1 MHVSCFRLN
10 RFRFSLKRFREIFHK
25 KASRMAVCK
34 QSLVF
39 LRVTKK
45 QMSTQP
51 KLTRFNQNV
60 LSKYQ
65 IYNSIF
71 MTLPFD
77 SITKTGV
84 LLPLFHE
91 TCQKGFENGDN
102 PTKIV
107 TDFFHKYQAR
117 RSSESQISLLFR
129 FIQYIERQVVLF
141 DAIEDAAFPIVN
153 NMDGIGTL
161 RSLKES
167 ATSTNKKEQLKQYL
181 EEFKVR
187 IVLTAHP
194 TQFYPGSV
202 LGIITD
208 LSKAIKKN
216 NLLEINDLLAQLGKT
231 PFFKHKKPTPYDEA
245 VSLIWYLENVFYKSF
260 GSVYDYIQQNIF
272 DGKPIAN
279 DIINIGFWP
288 GGDRDGNPF
297 VTSETTLKVARRL
310 KETILKNYYKDIRS
324 LKRKLT
330 FTGVEDRISGI
341 EKQLYDA
348 VLDPS
353 AISYASFDT
362 FVSELKSIKE
372 IVIAEHQSL
381 YVNELNSLLNKIHL
395 FGFHFAMLDI
405 RQDSRAHDSVFST
418 MVEGLIENGSE
429 IFPKNYNSLSEKEQ
443 IAILSK
449 VEGAVDI
456 SLFQDEEV
464 LKTLE
469 TIKAI
474 KTIQESNGER
484 AANRY
489 IISNNQ
495 TALNVMQLF
504 AMLKLIAFQEKMTV
518 DIGPLFETI
527 TDLENAHL
535 VMEELYTNPTYSA
548 HLKQRGNKQTIML
561 GFSDG
566 TKDGGYLMAN
576 WAIFKAKEKLTEVSR
591 KYDVTVIF
599 FDGRGG
605 PPARG
610 GGKTHQF
617 YASLGPTIE
626 DKEVQLTIQGQTI
639 SSNFG
644 TLDSSQYNLE
654 QLISSGI
661 ANRLN
666 ETNLSMSKASLE
678 VMDSLATISYE
689 TYAAFKSHPMFLPYL
704 ERMSTLKYY
713 AKTNIGSR
721 PSKRGKSDTLVFSD
735 LRAIPFV
742 GSWSQLKQNV
752 PGFFG
757 VGTALKHFED
767 KGQFDKVVSLYSES
781 SFFKTLIEN
790 SMMSLSK
797 SFFDLTKYMA
807 EDAEFGSFWN
817 IIYTEYKTTKRLLLK
832 LTGYS
837 VLMENE
843 QAGKASIDV
852 RESIVLPLLTI
863 QQFALKKIQELEKAP
878 VRDEEQIKIYE
889 KIVTRSLFGN
899 INASRNSA

>member
-1 MHVSCFRLN
+1 ML
-10 RFRFSLKRFREIFHK
+10 
-25 KASRMAVCK
+25 
-34 QSLVF
+34 
-39 LRVTKK
+39 
-45 QMSTQP
+45 TQP
-51 KLTRFNQNV
+51 KFIRFNQNV

-77 SITKTGV
+77 TITKTGV

-91 TCQKGFENGDN
+91 TCKKGFANGEN
-102 PTKIV
+102 PTTIV
-107 TDFFHKYQAR
+107 DAFFKKYQAR
-117 RSSESQISLLFR
+117 RSPQSQINLLFR

-167 ATSTNKKEQLKQYL
+167 ATADKKLEVLQKYL

-208 LSKAIKKN
+208 LTEAVKEN
-216 NLLEINDLLAQLGKT
+216 DLLRINDLLAQLGKT
-231 PFFKHKKPTPYDEA
+231 PFFKHKKPTPYAEA

-260 GSVYDYIQQNIF
+260 GTIYDYIQQNIF
-272 DGKPIAN
+272 EGKQIDN

-297 VTSETTLKVARRL
+297 VTPETTLKVAERL
-310 KETILKNYYKDIRS
+310 KATIVKNYYRDVRR
-324 LKRKLT
+324 LRRKLT
-330 FTGVEDRISGI
+330 FHGVEERVIHLETELYNIITNNKSKLTLDFFKEELTEIKKLIIS
-341 EKQLYDA
+341 K
-348 VLDPS
+348 
-353 AISYASFDT
+353 
-362 FVSELKSIKE
+362 
-372 IVIAEHQSL
+372 HQSL
-381 YVNELNSLLNKIHL
+381 YLNEVNSLLNKVHL
-395 FGFHFAMLDI
+395 FGFHFSILDI
-405 RQDSRAHDSVFST
+405 RQDSRVHHKVFT
-418 MVEGLIENGSE
+418 NMVNAMIESGSDV
-429 IFPKNYNSLSEKEQ
+429 FPKNYHDLSISEQLKILSEVQ
-443 IAILSK
+443 GTVDLSS
-449 VEGAVDI
+449 I
-456 SLFQDEEV
+456 NDEDT
-464 LKTLE
+464 LKALNTM
-469 TIKAI
+469 KAI
-474 KTIQESNGER
+474 RTIQETNGER

-495 TALNVMQLF
+495 TTLNVMQLF
-504 AMLKLIAFQEKMTV
+504 AMLKLVAFQDALTV

-527 TDLENAHL
+527 TDLTNAPE
-535 VMEELYTNPTYSA
+535 VMEELYTDPAYAA
-548 HLKQRGNKQTIML
+548 HLKSRGNKQTIML

-576 WAIFKAKEKLTEVSR
+576 WAIYRAKENLTTVSR
-591 KYDVTVIF
+591 KYGVTVIF

-610 GGKTHQF
+610 GGKTHNF

-626 DKEVQLTIQGQTI
+626 ASEVQLTIQGQTI

-644 TLDSSQYNLE
+644 TLESSQYNLE

-661 ANRLN
+661 RNSLNDANLKMLPENRI
-666 ETNLSMSKASLE
+666 
-678 VMDSLATISYE
+678 VMDDLAKLSYE
-689 TYAAFKSHPMFLPYL
+689 AYVNFKAHPKFIPYL
-704 ERMSTLKYY
+704 EHMSTLKYY

-721 PSKRGKSDTLVFSD
+721 PSKRGKAEGLVFED

-757 VGTALKHFED
+757 VGTALKHYEDIGEFEKAQHLFKTSD
-767 KGQFDKVVSLYSES
+767 
-781 SFFKTLIEN
+781 FFKTLIGN

-797 SFFDLTKYMA
+797 SFFDLTRYMS
-807 EDAEFGSFWN
+807 EDPEYGEFWN
-817 IIYTEYKTTKRLLLK
+817 IIYQEYETSKRLILK
-832 LTGYS
+832 LTGYKE
-837 VLMENE
+837 LMQEE
-843 QAGKASIDV
+843 PAGKASIAV

-863 QQFALKKIQELEKAP
+863 QQYALKKIQELEKNG
-878 VRDEEQIKIYE
+878 VTSGEEIDMYQKM
-889 KIVTRSLFGN
+889 VTRSLFGN

>member
-1 MHVSCFRLN
+1 
-10 RFRFSLKRFREIFHK
+10 
-25 KASRMAVCK
+25 
-34 QSLVF
+34 
-39 LRVTKK
+39 
-45 QMSTQP
+45 MSTQP
-51 KLTRFNQNV
+51 KITRFKQNV

-77 SITKTGV
+77 TITKTGV
-84 LLPLFHE
+84 LLPLFFE
-91 TCQKGFENGDN
+91 TCQKGFSKNRT
-102 PTKIV
+102 PTSIV
-107 TDFFHKYQAR
+107 ESFFKKYQAR
-117 RSSESQISLLFR
+117 RSPKSQINLLFR

-141 DAIEDAAFPIVN
+141 DAIEDAAFPVVN

-161 RSLKES
+161 RSLKET
-167 ATSTNKKEQLKQYL
+167 AIAGNKLELLKKYL

-208 LSKAIKKN
+208 LTEAIKEN
-216 NLLEINDLLAQLGKT
+216 NLTRIHELLAQLGKT

-260 GSVYDYIQQNIF
+260 GTVYDYIQQNIF
-272 DGKPIAN
+272 EGEHIQN

-297 VTSETTLKVARRL
+297 VTPEITLKVAARL
-310 KETILKNYYKDIRS
+310 RETIIKNYYRDLRQ
-324 LKRKLT
+324 LKRKVS
-330 FTGVEDRISGI
+330 FVGVEDRVSTLEG
-341 EKQLYDA
+341 EMYKMLANKKTDLT
-348 VLDPS
+348 LDHL
-353 AISYASFDT
+353 
-362 FVSELKSIKE
+362 VSELMEIKTE
-372 IVIAEHQSL
+372 IIQKHQSL
-381 YVNELNSLLNKIHL
+381 YASDVNSLLNKIHL
-395 FGFHFAMLDI
+395 FGFHFSSLDI
-405 RQDSRAHDSVFST
+405 RQDSRAHAKVFND
-418 MVEGLIENGSE
+418 MVNALIKSGSS
-429 IFPKNYNSLSEKEQ
+429 IFPANYHSLSETKQISTLSNIEGSLDMSLISNKETLK
-443 IAILSK
+443 A
-449 VEGAVDI
+449 
-456 SLFQDEEV
+456 
-464 LKTLE
+464 LKTMA
-469 TIKAI
+469 AI
-474 KTIQESNGER
+474 RTIQQTNGEK

-495 TALNVMQLF
+495 TTLNVMQLY
-504 AMLKLIAFQEKMTV
+504 AMLKLVAFGDELSV
-518 DIGPLFETI
+518 DITPLFETI
-527 TDLENAHL
+527 TDLENSPA
-535 VMEELYTNPTYSA
+535 VMEELYTNPNYMT
-548 HLKQRGNKQTIML
+548 HLKARGNRQTIML

-576 WAIFKAKEKLTEVSR
+576 WAIYQAKERLTAISR
-591 KYDVTVIF
+591 KHDITAIF

-610 GGKTHQF
+610 GGKTHNF

-644 TLDSSQYNLE
+644 TIDSSQYNLE

-661 ANRLN
+661 HNSLSDKDLTMTKENRVVM
-666 ETNLSMSKASLE
+666 THLSKLSYEAYVGFKAHPKF
-678 VMDSLATISYE
+678 ISY
-689 TYAAFKSHPMFLPYL
+689 L
-704 ERMSTLKYY
+704 EHMSTLKFY

-721 PSKRGKSDTLVFSD
+721 PSKRGKSEGLVFED

-757 VGTALKHFED
+757 VGTALKHYEDIGEFEKTQHLFQTSD
-767 KGQFDKVVSLYSES
+767 
-781 SFFKTLIEN
+781 FFKTLIEN

-797 SFFDLTKYMA
+797 SFFDLTKYMSDDS
-807 EDAEFGSFWN
+807 EYGEFWN
-817 IIYTEYKTTKRLLLK
+817 VIHDEYVTTKRLLLK
-832 LTGYS
+832 LTGYGE
-837 VLMENE
+837 LMQEE
-843 QAGKASIDV
+843 PAGKASISV

-863 QQFALKKIQELEKAP
+863 QQFALKKIQDLEKESP
-878 VRDEEQIKIYE
+878 KDKDQIEVFE
-889 KIVTRSLFGN
+889 KIVMRSLFGN

>member
-1 MHVSCFRLN
+1 MP
-10 RFRFSLKRFREIFHK
+10 
-25 KASRMAVCK
+25 
-34 QSLVF
+34 
-39 LRVTKK
+39 
-45 QMSTQP
+45 TQP
-51 KLTRFNQNV
+51 KLTRYKQNV

-77 SITKTGV
+77 TITKTGA

-91 TCQKGFENGDN
+91 TCKKGFEKGET
-102 PTKIV
+102 PTAIV
-107 TDFFHKYQAR
+107 DTFFEKYQGR
-117 RSSESQISLLFR
+117 RSKESQINLLFR

-141 DAIEDAAFPIVN
+141 DAIEDAAFPVVN

-161 RSLKES
+161 RSLKEMAAS
-167 ATSTNKKEQLKQYL
+167 ENKLEELQKYL

-208 LSKAIKKN
+208 LTEAIKQN
-216 NLLEINDLLAQLGKT
+216 NLLKINDLLAQLGKT
-231 PFFKHKKPTPYDEA
+231 PFFKKKKPSPYDEA
-245 VSLIWYLENVFYKSF
+245 VSLIWYLEHVFYYSF
-260 GSVYDYIQQNIF
+260 GSIFDYIQENIF
-272 DGKPIAN
+272 DGKKVEN

-297 VTSETTLKVARRL
+297 VTPETTIKVASRL
-310 KETILKNYYKDIRS
+310 KEAILKNYYRDIRR

-330 FTGVEDRISGI
+330 FKDIGERISKL
-341 EKQLYDA
+341 ESQLYTA
-348 VLDPS
+348 FTSPE
-353 AISYASFDT
+353 YAEITLEHFI
-362 FVSELKSIKE
+362 SELKAIKTT
-372 IVIAEHQSL
+372 VVNEHQSL
-381 YVNELNSLLNKIHL
+381 YVQDIKSLLNKTHL
-395 FGFHFAMLDI
+395 FGFHFGALDV
-405 RQDSRAHDSVFST
+405 RQDSRAHAAVFNK
-418 MVEGLIENGSE
+418 MVDKLIETGSSIFPENYHDLTEKQQVKLLSE
-429 IFPKNYNSLSEKEQ
+429 IQGKVDLSIFE
-443 IAILSK
+443 
-449 VEGAVDI
+449 
-456 SLFQDEEV
+456 DEIV
-464 LKTLE
+464 VKTLR
-469 TIKAI
+469 TMQAI
-474 KTIQESNGER
+474 KTIQEVNGEP

-495 TALNVMQLF
+495 STLHVMQLF
-504 AMLKLIAFQEKMTV
+504 AMLKIVAFHEDMPV

-527 TDLENAHL
+527 TDLENAPQ
-535 VMEELYTNPTYSA
+535 VMEDLYTNPHYAT
-548 HLKQRGNKQTIML
+548 HLKKRGNKQTIML

-576 WAIFKAKEKLTEVSR
+576 WGIFKAKERLTEVSR
-591 KYDVTVIF
+591 KYDVTVLF

-626 DKEVQLTIQGQTI
+626 DKQVQLTIQGQTI

-644 TLDSSQYNLE
+644 TMDSSQYNLE

-661 ANRLN
+661 LNRLN
-666 ETNLSMSKASLE
+666 DTNLAMTPENTE
-678 VMDSLATISYE
+678 VMDDLAKLSYQ
-689 TYAAFKSHPMFLPYL
+689 TYSDFKSHPMFVPYL

-721 PSKRGKSDTLVFSD
+721 PSKRGNSNKLVFED

-752 PGFFG
+752 PGFYG
-757 VGTALKHFED
+757 VGTALKHYED
-767 KGQFDKVVSLYSES
+767 KGEFDKVVKLYNS
-781 SFFKTLIEN
+781 SNFFKTLIQN

-807 EDAEFGSFWN
+807 DDEEFGEFWH
-817 IIYTEYKTTKRLLLK
+817 IIHNEYELSKRLLLK
-832 LTGYS
+832 LTGS
-837 VLMENE
+837 NELMEDE
-843 QAGKASIDV
+843 PAGKASIDV

-863 QQFALKKIQELEKAP
+863 QQYALKKIQELEKAE
-878 VRDEEQIKIYE
+878 VKDQEQIDIFE

>member
-1 MHVSCFRLN
+1 
-10 RFRFSLKRFREIFHK
+10 
-25 KASRMAVCK
+25 
-34 QSLVF
+34 
-39 LRVTKK
+39 
-45 QMSTQP
+45 MSKQP
-51 KLTRFNQNV
+51 KIARFNQSV

-77 SITKTGV
+77 AVTKTGV

-91 TCQKGFENGDN
+91 TCKKGFSAGDN
-102 PTKIV
+102 PTTIV
-107 TDFFHKYQAR
+107 DTFFEKYQAR
-117 RSSESQISLLFR
+117 RNPESQINLLFR

-167 ATSTNKKEQLKQYL
+167 VTAENKLEILQKYL

-208 LSKAIKKN
+208 LTEAIKAN
-216 NLLEINDLLAQLGKT
+216 NLLRINELLAQLGKT
-231 PFFKHKKPTPYDEA
+231 PFFKHEKPSPYDEA
-245 VSLIWYLENVFYKSF
+245 VSLIWYLENVFYYSF
-260 GSVYDYIQQNIF
+260 GEIFDYIQQNIF
-272 DGKPIAN
+272 DGKQIDN
-279 DIINIGFWP
+279 NIINVGFWP

-297 VTSETTLKVARRL
+297 VTPEITLKVAARL
-310 KETILKNYYKDIRS
+310 KETIVKNYYRDVRN

-330 FTGVEDRISGI
+330 FRDVEEKISRL
-341 EKQLYDA
+341 EDELYDLMIGNPSPIT
-348 VLDPS
+348 LDNLK
-353 AISYASFDT
+353 
-362 FVSELKSIKE
+362 SELESVRDIVKE
-372 IVIAEHQSL
+372 HYQSL
-381 YVNELNSLLNKIHL
+381 YVSEINSLLNKIHL
-395 FGFHFAMLDI
+395 FGFHFSTLDI
-405 RQDSRAHDSVFST
+405 RQDSRAHNKVFNTLVETLLESGST
-418 MVEGLIENGSE
+418 
-429 IFPKNYNSLSEKEQ
+429 IFPKDYFELAQEDQVKV
-443 IAILSK
+443 LSK
-449 VEGAVDI
+449 VQGKIDL
-456 SLFQDEEV
+456 SLIKDEET

-469 TIKAI
+469 TIEAI
-474 KTIQESNGER
+474 KTIQKTNGEK
-484 AANRY
+484 ASNRY

-495 TALNVMQLF
+495 TTLHVMQLF
-504 AMLKLIAFQEKMTV
+504 AMLKLVAFQDEMTV

-527 TDLENAHL
+527 TDLENAPM
-535 VMEELYTNPTYSA
+535 VMEELYTNPAYSA
-548 HLKQRGNKQTIML
+548 HLKSRGNKQTIML

-576 WAIFKAKEKLTEVSR
+576 WAIYKAKEQLTQISR
-591 KYDVTVIF
+591 KYDVTAIF

-610 GGKTHQF
+610 GGKTHNF

-644 TLDSSQYNLE
+644 TLESSQYNLE
-654 QLISSGI
+654 QLISSGLHNSLSDTDLRMKPE
-661 ANRLN
+661 NR
-666 ETNLSMSKASLE
+666 E
-678 VMDSLATISYE
+678 VMENLALLSFKAYSD
-689 TYAAFKSHPMFLPYL
+689 FKSHPKFISYL
-704 ERMSTLKYY
+704 ENMSTLKYY

-721 PSKRGKSDTLVFSD
+721 PTKRGKSDGLVFED

-757 VGTALKHFED
+757 VGTALKHYEDSNEFE
-767 KGQFDKVVSLYSES
+767 KVQHLFKTS

-807 EDAEFGSFWN
+807 DDPEYGAFWT
-817 IIYTEYKTTKRLLLK
+817 IIYDEYEITKRMILK
-832 LTGYS
+832 VTGYS
-837 VLMENE
+837 ELMQEE
-843 QAGKASIDV
+843 PSGKASINI

-863 QQFALKKIQELEKAP
+863 QQYALKKIQELEQESP
-878 VRDEEQIKIYE
+878 RNEEQIKIYE
-889 KIVTRSLFGN
+889 KIVMRSLFGN

>member
-1 MHVSCFRLN
+1 
-10 RFRFSLKRFREIFHK
+10 
-25 KASRMAVCK
+25 
-34 QSLVF
+34 
-39 LRVTKK
+39 
-45 QMSTQP
+45 MSVEP
-51 KLTRFNQNV
+51 KLTRFKQNV

-77 SITKTGV
+77 AITKTGV

-91 TCQKGFENGDN
+91 TCKKGFANGDN
-102 PTKIV
+102 PTTIV
-107 TDFFHKYQAR
+107 DTFFKKYQAR
-117 RSSESQISLLFR
+117 RNKESQINLLFR

-153 NMDGIGTL
+153 NMEGIGTL
-161 RSLKES
+161 RNLKES
-167 ATSTNKKEQLKQYL
+167 ANSENKLEELKAYL

-208 LSKAIKKN
+208 LTKAIKDNDLSKIN
-216 NLLEINDLLAQLGKT
+216 NLFGQLGKT
-231 PFFKHKKPTPYDEA
+231 PFFKREKPTPYGEA
-245 VSLIWYLENVFYKSF
+245 ISLIWYLENVFYKSF
-260 GSVYDYIQQNIF
+260 GEIYNYIQQNIYD
-272 DGKPIAN
+272 DGKKHN

-297 VTSETTLKVARRL
+297 VKPDTTLKVAAKL
-310 KETILKNYYKDIRS
+310 KQAILKKYYAD
-324 LKRKLT
+324 LKNLRRKLT
-330 FTGVEDRISGI
+330 FRGVEERVVKLETI
-341 EKQLYDA
+341 LYNYSIN
-348 VLDPS
+348 LNYS
-353 AISYASFDT
+353 EAITSK
-362 FVSELKSIKE
+362 ELIRELLSIRNVVVE
-372 IVIAEHQSL
+372 EHQSL
-381 YVNELNSLLNKIHL
+381 YVNEINNLINRVHL
-395 FGFHFAMLDI
+395 FGYYFATLDI
-405 RQDSRAHDSVFST
+405 RQDSRIHHAVFST
-418 MVEGLIENGSE
+418 VIDHLIKTGTSS
-429 IFPKNYNSLSEKEQ
+429 FPDNYHDLSEKEQ
-443 IAILSK
+443 IKILAK
-449 VEGAVDI
+449 ANDTITNLEVFE
-456 SLFQDEEV
+456 DEMV
-464 LKTLE
+464 YNTLKTIAI
-469 TIKAI
+469 IKD
-474 KTIQESNGER
+474 IQACNGEPG
-484 AANRY
+484 ANRY

-504 AMLKLIAFQEKMTV
+504 AMLKIVAFKDKLTV
-518 DIGPLFETI
+518 DIAPLFETI
-527 TDLENAHL
+527 TDLENAPS
-535 VMEELYTNPTYSA
+535 VMEQLYTNKEYMA
-548 HLKQRGNKQTIML
+548 HLRSRGSKQTIML

-576 WAIFKAKEKLTEVSR
+576 WGIYKAKELLTDMSR
-591 KYDVTVIF
+591 KYDITAIF

-644 TLDSSQYNLE
+644 TLESSQYNLE

-661 ANRLN
+661 KNRLASDKN
-666 ETNLSMSKASLE
+666 KMSDDDRIVMNDLAET
-678 VMDSLATISYE
+678 SYQ
-689 TYAAFKSHPMFLPYL
+689 TYKDFKSHPMFIPYL

-721 PSKRGKSDTLVFSD
+721 PSKRGNSKGLIFSD

-757 VGTALKHFED
+757 VGTALKKYED
-767 KGQFDKVVSLYSES
+767 SGTFFKVEQLYKNSK
-781 SFFKTLIEN
+781 FFKTLLEN
-790 SMMSLSK
+790 SMMSLTK

-807 EDAEFGSFWN
+807 DDEEFGAFWN
-817 IIYTEYKTTKRLLLK
+817 IIYSEYITTKTLLLK
-832 LTGYS
+832 LTGYKE
-837 VLMENE
+837 LMENE
-843 QAGKASIDV
+843 PAGKASIEV

-863 QQFALKKIQELEKAP
+863 QQYALKKIQELEKQGFKDT
-878 VRDEEQIKIYE
+878 DELQVFE